1 MSVRSCWKGFIK
13 VSLVAV
19 PVKAYPAGTSG
30 GGDIHLHQLHAGCHC
45 RVQYKKVCPVHGD
58 IGTDAIVSGYEH
70 TKDQYVVVATDEL
83 DQLRTTADHAV
94 TIDRFI
100 APEALDLV
108 YASGRSYYLVPDG
121 PVGQKAY
128 AVLHRAMVAEQRYG
142 LAQVVLN
149 RREQLV
155 LVRPLERLLA
165 LTVLHYDVQITK
177 PATFADEVTAAEVA
191 PEELRLAQALVAAAS
206 VAQVDY
212 ACYRDAYTAK
222 LTQVLE
228 AKVAGKELVVPPAP
242 EPSHVINLLDALRQ
256 SVAQAQENADSKMAA
271 TAKKASR
278 PARRAGRAPKP
289 AAGQEAVV

>member
-70 TKDQYVVVATDEL
+70 TKDQYVVVDTDEL
-83 DQLRTTADHAV
+83 DQLRTAADHAV

-100 APEALDLV
+100 APETLDLV
-108 YASGRSYYLVPDG
+108 YTSGRSYYLVPDG

-128 AVLHRAMVAEQRYG
+128 AVLHRAMMAERRYG

-155 LVRPLERLLA
+155 MVRPLERLLT

-177 PATFADEVTAAEVA
+177 PATFADEVTGAEVA
-191 PEELRLAQALVAAAS
+191 PEELRLAQTLVAAAS
-206 VAQVDY
+206 VTELNY
-212 ACYRDAYTAK
+212 AGYRDAYTAK
-222 LTQVLE
+222 LTQLIE
-228 AKVAGKELVVPPAP
+228 AKVAGKQLVVPPTP
-242 EPSHVINLLDALRQ
+242 ELPQVINLLDALRQ
-256 SVAQAQENADSKMAA
+256 SVTRAQE
-271 TAKKASR
+271 TAEPQTTPSPKKAPR
-278 PARRAGRAPKP
+278 PARRAARSKT
-289 AAGQEAVV
+289 QEAVA